1 MAGNY
6 IAMEETG
13 NSVDRPLDA
22 LNAAREKKV
31 VVEIK
36 GGRTFTGVLK
46 SFDIHINVVMDDA
59 SELVDGEIKRKLGRT
74 LIRGD
79 SIILVSP
86 EV

>member
-1 MAGNY
+1 MGD
-6 IAMEETG
+6 IE

-31 VVEIK
+31 VVELK
-36 GGRTFTGVLK
+36 GGRMFTGVLK
-46 SFDIHINVVMDDA
+46 SFDIHINVVIDDA
-59 SELVDGEIKRKLGRT
+59 SEIVDGNITRKLGRT